1 MRDDSFLFHPRVTII
16 LNEAWGSP
24 VDRLLT
30 KPGLLWLHKAHH
42 EAEPLENFK
51 RGRGQIRGSRDSH
64 SAHAGNY
71 DDECDWRTRNPTML
85 IAHAFNFAFV
95 SRSLCK
101 EYDMLFAL
109 CPG

>member
-42 EAEPLENFK
+42 EA
-51 RGRGQIRGSRDSH
+51 
-64 SAHAGNY
+64 
-71 DDECDWRTRNPTML
+71 
-85 IAHAFNFAFV
+85 
-95 SRSLCK
+95 
-101 EYDMLFAL
+101 
-109 CPG
+109 